1 MYHPKRKVVC
11 QPSFFRGELLNF
23 GKVSIYLPS
32 VEISWSLAT
41 GEKTSPTSFGL
52 VNVGVSNGGFL
63 VNRHPNN
70 KNKDDYSFFLFFLG
84 FVCWFL
90 WVFFLCFFL
99 VCRVFRVFCVCGS
112 NPFGKIC
119 SSKWVPLPQGSGWTL
134 KNIWNH
140 QLEVD
145 YRVFWGFCLFC
156 FVGFNQIHIDLATKM
171 SSRTPLNPLYT
182 KNPGA
187 RISCRILPGVLVE
200 VIPRYTGGTLFW
212 LL

>member
-90 WVFFLCFFL
+90 WVFFCGFF
-99 VCRVFRVFCVCGS
+99 
-112 NPFGKIC
+112 
-119 SSKWVPLPQGSGWTL
+119 W
-134 KNIWNH
+134 
-140 QLEVD
+140 
-145 YRVFWGFCLFC
+145 
-156 FVGFNQIHIDLATKM
+156 FVGFLG
-171 SSRTPLNPLYT
+171 SFELVVPTPLEKYVRQN
-182 KNPGA
+182 GF
-187 RISCRILPGVLVE
+187 
-200 VIPRYTGGTLFW
+200 LFPKDRGEH
-212 LL
+212 